1 MLITNYKILNR
12 FAKKG
17 QILFVGS
24 SLMEQFPIHEMQ
36 HTLALERIIY
46 NRGIGGFVT
55 ADLLQHMEVCIFE
68 LEPTKMFI
76 NIGTNDIASAD
87 GDYSLSRLVSNY
99 DNILTQISGRLS
111 NCKVYVMA
119 YYPVNADA
127 DFPGIDVAQ
136 KSLLFKTRTN
146 SAIRE
151 ANEAI
156 EELALQH
163 GCEFIDVNEGLFDEQ
178 GNLRAEYSVDG
189 IHMWANGYA
198 VILGNLLKYL

>member
-1 MLITNYKILNR
+1 MLITNYKILNQ

-36 HTLALERIIY
+36 HTLALNHIIY

-55 ADLLQHMEVCIFE
+55 SDLLQQMEVCIFE
-68 LEPTKMFI
+68 LAPSKMFI

-87 GDYSLSRLVSNY
+87 GDYNLSRLVANY
-99 DNILTQISGRLS
+99 DKILTQILGRLP
-111 NCKVYVMA
+111 NCKVHVMA
-119 YYPVNADA
+119 FYPVNAAA
-127 DFPGIDVAQ
+127 DFPSVDAAQ

-146 SAIRE
+146 AAIRE

-156 EELALQH
+156 KELALQH
-163 GCEFIDVNEGLFDEQ
+163 GCAFIDVNEGLFDER
-178 GNLRAEYSVDG
+178 GNLREEYSVDG